1 MGGSGSGRHWSTV
14 RSTTAECPSLDVRR
28 LQRAGFLMPGRSFPC
43 TWTGADKKAS
53 SIQVTVYEDRIELA
67 FDCGSANTGQPGE
80 RYAIQCCSNGSRATT
95 VGAALGS
102 IALRLVVVGESRF
115 SMAKAPL
122 RVAIATNSHI
132 QVSDVQ
138 RTAELSSEHKPFA
151 LVSAEPETCS
161 SRSPRS
167 PKACTV

>member
-67 FDCGSANTGQPGE
+67 YDCGSANTGQPGE
-80 RYAIQCCSNGSRATT
+80 RYCYSVLLEW
-95 VGAALGS
+95 VG
-102 IALRLVVVGESRF
+102 
-115 SMAKAPL
+115 
-122 RVAIATNSHI
+122 
-132 QVSDVQ
+132 
-138 RTAELSSEHKPFA
+138 TAELSSEHKPFA